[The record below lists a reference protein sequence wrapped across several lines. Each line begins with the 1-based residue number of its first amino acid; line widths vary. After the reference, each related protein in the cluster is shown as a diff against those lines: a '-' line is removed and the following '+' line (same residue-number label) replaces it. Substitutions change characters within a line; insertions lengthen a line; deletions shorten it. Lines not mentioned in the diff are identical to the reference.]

1 MRHRRGAHQGL
12 SFRMARQHDP
22 DDPRM
27 PFDEPL
33 EQGHAVHTG
42 HSHVGHDD
50 VDALTL
56 EKLERRHGAPDEV
69 HVPLVAHRPEHPLQA
84 MKDVGLIVDKQDPL
98 HSWNRPLQSHSARSR
113 A

>member
-1 MRHRRGAHQGL
+1 
-12 SFRMARQHDP
+12 
-22 DDPRM
+22 M

-56 EKLERRHGAPDEV
+56 EKLERRDGAADEV
-69 HVPLVAHRPEHPLQA
+69 HVPLIAHRPEHPLQA
-84 MKDVGLIVDKQDPL
+84 MQDVGLIVDKQDPL